1 VLQKELADIA
11 EFEANGGKVRAD
23 EKAAYDKNR
32 PEMENGVEG
41 IKMALKTLKDYYASS
56 GKDSSGASGIINLLE
71 VAESDFSKG
80 LAEMIAT
87 EESAAASFEQMT
99 KESAIL
105 KVTKEKDV
113 EFKSKEAASLDKSVT
128 EYTSDLDNV
137 QSELDAVLEYFG
149 RINDQCV
156 AVAETYAERTA
167 RREAELAGLKD
178 ALQILESESALV
190 QRHAVRRTLRG
201 GVLAA

>member
-1 VLQKELADIA
+1 
-11 EFEANGGKVRAD
+11 
-23 EKAAYDKNR
+23 
-32 PEMENGVEG
+32 M
-41 IKMALKTLKDYYASS
+41 TCH
-56 GKDSSGASGIINLLE
+56 DSRGLLGCVS
-71 VAESDFSKG
+71 VAF
-80 LAEMIAT
+80 
-87 EESAAASFEQMT
+87 Q
-99 KESAIL
+99 
-105 KVTKEKDV
+105 
-113 EFKSKEAASLDKSVT
+113 EAASLDKSVT

-190 QRHAVRRTLRG
+190 QRRAVRRTLRG